1 VVGGELPARLFC
13 ADALWFLEALG
24 CLCGLNFGLDKSA
37 LSRVGFRHLICT
49 PSSHC
54 QWHTPYVWHVCT
66 YQGQVDCCSSC
77 HSIDPHAA
85 AAVLCCVVLL
95 CVLLCYGASVHAIG
109 SLQTCAGFTNPSES
123 QDCLCIMPSGAT
135 LVGSTMR
142 ARHIACERSN
152 MFACVLGSL
161 RLIAGVSQTSAVM
174 TLCRVCQAS

>member
-1 VVGGELPARLFC
+1 MYYVVRLAVTVSGTHHMSGMFALTRARL
-13 ADALWFLEALG
+13 
-24 CLCGLNFGLDKSA
+24 
-37 LSRVGFRHLICT
+37 T
-49 PSSHC
+49 
-54 QWHTPYVWHVCT
+54 
-66 YQGQVDCCSSC
+66 
-77 HSIDPHAA
+77 
-85 AAVLCCVVLL
+85 AAVLVTVWTHMLLLLLLCCVVLSS
-95 CVLLCYGASVHAIG
+95 CVCCSVTVLLCTTTMHAIG